1 MVGPAGRRDDA
12 FCDVTMRQ
20 SVNLVIPDSTLD
32 HQFRENPRVDG
43 RDGAIRFYA
52 GHPLEAPGG
61 ERIGVLCIFDSAPR
75 DFSAEEERVLGELA
89 ACIEHELSA
98 SEELERAA
106 AVQRGLLPK
115 QFLSLPGFD
124 VAGGCAAAPG
134 VGGDFYDWYPVGEGA
149 AVTLADVMGKGIG
162 AAIIAATVRAVL
174 RAVSRRGEIA
184 AAVEA
189 AAVILESDLDGAGT
203 FVTLFHASLDMHTG
217 VLRYIDAGH
226 GLTLIAGADGSASR
240 LSTTSLPL
248 GADVEETWREHA
260 VTLAPGDTLISV
272 SDGVLDLFDGTLA
285 SLDEV
290 EAIARSSA
298 TSQDLVDTL
307 LALAGTSAP
316 DDVTAVVVRR
326 RP

>member
-1 MVGPAGRRDDA
+1 M
-12 FCDVTMRQ
+12 
-20 SVNLVIPDSTLD
+20 
-32 HQFRENPRVDG
+32 
-43 RDGAIRFYA
+43 
-52 GHPLEAPGG
+52 
-61 ERIGVLCIFDSAPR
+61 
-75 DFSAEEERVLGELA
+75 
-89 ACIEHELSA
+89 
-98 SEELERAA
+98 
-106 AVQRGLLPK
+106 
-115 QFLSLPGFD
+115 
-124 VAGGCAAAPG
+124 
-134 VGGDFYDWYPVGEGA
+134 
-149 AVTLADVMGKGIG
+149 
-162 AAIIAATVRAVL
+162 
-174 RAVSRRGEIA
+174 
-184 AAVEA
+184 
-189 AAVILESDLDGAGT
+189 
-203 FVTLFHASLDMHTG
+203 FHASLDMHTG

-307 LALAGTSAP
+307 LALARTSAP